1 MEAMVTKGDGSE
13 TDLDEVEGMF
23 PAPAVEAAATPPRNL
38 ARRRDDQ
45 EFDVVWNG
53 VGPLPGTRDA
63 DGLGSTL
70 SGVRF
75 SIGRRR

>member
-1 MEAMVTKGDGSE
+1 VTKGDSSE
-13 TDLDEVEGMF
+13 PVYDAQEV
-23 PAPAVEAAATPPRNL
+23 VATPAKRVL
-38 ARRRDDQ
+38 RRRDDQ

-53 VGPLPGTRDA
+53 VGPLPGTGDA

-75 SIGRRR
+75 SIGAGVRLNVGKRR